1 MQRHFKIERLIACSA
16 LLGSAA
22 LTHASSSISGTVYER
37 KAERSTPI
45 ARAFVSVR
53 SPGEAILGTT
63 RTDRD
68 GRYHLVNLPAGRV
81 VLTASKSGYVT
92 QRAAGRAG
100 SRVIV
105 DCSIGCDERAADFE
119 LIPAALITGT
129 VRDRLAQPIQKAR
142 VSIVRTNSAS
152 RREDTVSAATDD
164 RGLFRLA
171 GLRAGSYK
179 LTIEGRA
186 PGKKTETVTRSIEI
200 DESEVLSGLDIVIG
214 DQSMFQVAGQLLGVP
229 WGNKYRTWI
238 TLRPI
243 GGGRGGR
250 NANVDMNGRFI
261 VDSVPAGRYRA
272 KGFSS
277 ERGSG
282 TRNDYMLGAI
292 DVDGDIQGLALQ
304 PIELASVS
312 GLVEVEAG
320 TLPTRAT
327 IVFTSNEGF
336 GYNWFRVGESK
347 RQFALSKMTPGS
359 YRIHARSTDFYVK
372 GLKNGTRLE
381 PPDAVLLSSGSNR
394 LPIVVSADHGRVY
407 GTVRDPGT
415 TYPLPHARVALQGDR
430 GDHVVQADQTGR
442 FLFGTVIPGDYRICA
457 WADIAPEQVAEEAAW
472 EAAGCAQK
480 IIPIDPESEIEID
493 LRASP

>member
-1 MQRHFKIERLIACSA
+1 M
-16 LLGSAA
+16 
-22 LTHASSSISGTVYER
+22 
-37 KAERSTPI
+37 
-45 ARAFVSVR
+45 
-53 SPGEAILGTT
+53 
-63 RTDRD
+63 
-68 GRYHLVNLPAGRV
+68 
-81 VLTASKSGYVT
+81 
-92 QRAAGRAG
+92 
-100 SRVIV
+100 
-105 DCSIGCDERAADFE
+105 
-119 LIPAALITGT
+119 
-129 VRDRLAQPIQKAR
+129 
-142 VSIVRTNSAS
+142 RTNSAS

-394 LPIVVSADHGRVY
+394 LTIVVSADHGRVY

-442 FLFGTVIPGDYRICA
+442 FLFGKVIPGDYRICA

>member
-1 MQRHFKIERLIACSA
+1 MKIRFSIEVLVACAA
-16 LLGSAA
+16 LLVFPGF
-22 LTHASSSISGTVYER
+22 TYASSSISGTVYER
-37 KAERSTPI
+37 KAEKATPV
-45 ARAFVSVR
+45 ARVFVSVH
-53 SPGEAILGTT
+53 SSGGAILGTT

-68 GRYHLVNLPAGRV
+68 GRYHLVNLPAGRL
-81 VLTASKSGYVT
+81 VLTASKPGYVT

-129 VRDRLAQPIQKAR
+129 IRDRLGQPIQKAR
-142 VSIVRTNSAS
+142 VALLRIDSAAS
-152 RREDTVSAATDD
+152 REDTVSTATDD

-229 WGNKYRTWI
+229 LGNKYRTWI

-250 NANVDMNGRFI
+250 NANVDTNGRF
-261 VDSVPAGRYRA
+261 VFDSVGAGRYRA
-272 KGFSS
+272 TGFSS
-277 ERGSG
+277 KRGSG

-312 GLVEVEAG
+312 GLVEVEG
-320 TLPTRAT
+320 GKLPART
-327 IVFTSNEGF
+327 VVHLTSNEGF
-336 GYNWFRVGESK
+336 GYNWFRVTGPERRFEVSG
-347 RQFALSKMTPGS
+347 MTPGS
-359 YRIHARSTDFYVK
+359 YRIHSRSTQFYVK
-372 GLKNGTRLE
+372 GLKSGSRLE
-381 PPDAVLLSSGSNR
+381 PADAVPLSSGNNR
-394 LPIVVSADHGRVY
+394 LTIVVAADHGRVF

-415 TYPLPHARVALQGDR
+415 TFPLPHARVALQGDR
-430 GDHVVQADQTGR
+430 GEHLVQADQTGR
-442 FLFGTVIPGDYRICA
+442 FLFGKVIPGDYRICA
-457 WADIAPEQVAEEAAW
+457 WVDIDPEQIAYEAAW
-472 EAAGCAQK
+472 KAAGCAEK

>member
-1 MQRHFKIERLIACSA
+1 MISRYRFTR
-16 LLGSAA
+16 LLGVAGLLGCA
-22 LTHASSSISGTVYER
+22 GVVEAASSVSGTVYER
-37 KAERSTPI
+37 RAASSAPI
-45 ARAFVSVR
+45 PRVFVSVR
-53 SPGEAILGTT
+53 SAGGAILGTT
-63 RTDRD
+63 RTDGN
-68 GRYHLVNLPAGRV
+68 GRYHLVNLPAGRF

-92 QRAAGRAG
+92 SRAAGRAG

-105 DCSIGCDERAADFE
+105 DCSVGCDERAADFE

-129 VRDRLAQPIQKAR
+129 VRDRLGQPIQKAR
-142 VSIVRTNSAS
+142 VSLLRIDSSAG
-152 RREDTVSAATDD
+152 REDTVGAATDD

-292 DVDGDIQGLALQ
+292 DVDGDIRGLALQ

-327 IVFTSNEGF
+327 IVLTSNEGF
-336 GYNWFRVGESK
+336 GYNWFRVGGSK
-347 RQFALSKMTPGS
+347 RQFELSKMTPGS
-359 YRIHARSTDFYVK
+359 YRIHARSADFYVK

-394 LPIVVSADHGRVY
+394 LTIVVSADHGRVY

-442 FLFGTVIPGDYRICA
+442 FLFGKVIPGDYRICA
-457 WADIAPEQVAEEAAW
+457 WTDIAPEQVAEEAAW